1 MATVKTTI
9 PGVFYRKPSPAEPN
23 CVETGDTVEEGQVI
37 GLVEVM
43 KNFNELKSTAAGT
56 VKEFLVENEGEV
68 GVGDDIAVIE

>member
-9 PGVFYRKPSPAEPN
+9 PGVFYRKPSPDEPN
-23 CVETGDTVEEGQVI
+23 FVEPGDTVEEGQVI